1 MRLGLR
7 LLFAFFLVAGLAG
20 FFVLQVFVAEVR
32 PSVRE
37 VMEDIMVDTA
47 NLLAEQAA
55 DELRALPPR
64 DAEGLASRA
73 PGRGLPRAASRRA
86 DLGPAQAHAR
96 LPHRGHRCPRPR

>member
-55 DELRALPPR
+55 DELRAMPPGGTLKDSR
-64 DAEGLASRA
+64 LARQVAAYRQRPVDAQIWGLRKRSLDKRIAIT
-73 PGRGLPRAASRRA
+73 
-86 DLGPAQAHAR
+86 
-96 LPHRGHRCPRPR
+96 